1 LEVRGKVALQSSL
14 ALDRVEA
21 EQGRQVLTH
30 LRILVRSLDAVP
42 AAEGLLSLTRQLL
55 SGFCQTGFPDSLGT
69 LMRHVL
75 HGMP

>member
-1 LEVRGKVALQSSL
+1 LQSRL

-30 LRILVRSLDAVP
+30 CRILVRSLDAVP
-42 AAEGLLSLTRQLL
+42 MAECLFSLARQIV
-55 SGFCQTGFPDSLGT
+55 SSFRQTGFPDMLGT